1 MEILA
6 AIPHYG
12 FWFLLLLTVLVFVH
26 EYGHYIVARW
36 CGVRVEVFS
45 IGFGPEL
52 IGRYDKH
59 GTRWKISA
67 IPLGGYVKMFG
78 QGANLLE
85 GEAGK
90 AMSAEDRKVA
100 FDYKSVWRRMAIVA
114 AGPVANYLFAAL
126 IFSVIF
132 AVHGKDVTAPV
143 VGEALAG
150 SAAAKAGFQ
159 PGDRI
164 VSLNGK
170 AIDDFNDI
178 AEFVQLNL
186 DQEIAIA
193 FERNGALQTVTVQ
206 PTITTEKD
214 ALGNEVRLGRL
225 GIKSAAGKSDRI
237 DLGLGQAVYEG
248 VARVFDVS
256 ALMLK
261 GVWQIVTGVRPA
273 DEIGGVVRI
282 GYLSGEIAQIGMWQL
297 ITFAAMLSVNLGLV
311 NLFPIPLLDGGHLTY
326 YAIEAAR
333 GRPLGE
339 RTQEWGFRLGIAFV
353 LGLMLFAT
361 WNDLV
366 FLDVIGKLRALFT

>member
-12 FWFLLLLTVLVFVH
+12 FWFLLLLTILVFVH

-100 FDYKSVWRRMAIVA
+100 FDYKSVWRRMAIVV

-143 VGEALAG
+143 VGEAMAG
-150 SAAAKAGFQ
+150 SAAAEAGFQ
-159 PGDRI
+159 SGDRI
-164 VSLNGK
+164 VSLNGRS
-170 AIDDFNDI
+170 IDDFNDI

-193 FERNGALQTVTVQ
+193 FERNGAVQTVTVR

-214 ALGNEVRLGRL
+214 ALGNDVRLGRL
-225 GIKSAAGKSDRI
+225 GIKAAGKSDRI
-237 DLGLGQAVYEG
+237 DLGVGQAVYQG

>member
-6 AIPHYG
+6 AIPNYG
-12 FWFLLLLTVLVFVH
+12 FWFLLLLTILVFVH
-26 EYGHYIVARW
+26 EYGQYIVARW

-100 FDYKSVWRRMAIVA
+100 FDYKSVWRRMAIVV

-143 VGEALAG
+143 VGEAMAG
-150 SAAAKAGFQ
+150 SAAAEAGFQ
-159 PGDRI
+159 SGDRI
-164 VSLNGK
+164 VSLNGRS
-170 AIDDFNDI
+170 IDDFNDI

-193 FERNGALQTVTVQ
+193 FERNGAVQTVTVR

-214 ALGNEVRLGRL
+214 ALGNDVRLGRL
-225 GIKSAAGKSDRI
+225 GIKAAGKSDRI
-237 DLGLGQAVYEG
+237 DLGVGQAVYQG

>member
-12 FWFLLLLTVLVFVH
+12 FWFLVLLTVLVFVH

-59 GTRWKISA
+59 GTRWKLSA
-67 IPLGGYVKMFG
+67 VPLGGYVKMFG

-90 AMSAEDRKVA
+90 AMSEEDRKVA

-114 AGPVANYLFAAL
+114 AGPIANYLFAAL
-126 IFSVIF
+126 IFTVMF
-132 AVHGKDVTAPV
+132 AVHGKDVAAPV
-143 VGEALAG
+143 IDEVVAG
-150 SAAAKAGFQ
+150 SAAAEAGLQ
-159 PGDRI
+159 AGDRI
-164 VSLNGK
+164 VSLNGTT
-170 AIDDFNDI
+170 IDDFNDI

-186 DQEIAIA
+186 DQEIAIE
-193 FERNGALQTVTVQ
+193 FSRDGAVQTVNVR
-206 PTITTEKD
+206 PTISIEKD
-214 ALGNEVRLGRL
+214 AFGNDLRQGRL
-225 GIKSAAGKSDRI
+225 GIIRAAGKSDRI
-237 DLGLGQAVYEG
+237 ELGIVQSVTEG
-248 VARVFDVS
+248 IERVFEVS

-261 GVWQIVTGVRPA
+261 GVWQIITGVRPA
-273 DEIGGVVRI
+273 DEIGGALRI
-282 GYLSGEIAQIGMWQL
+282 GYLSGEIAQIGLWSL
-297 ITFAAMLSVNLGLV
+297 IHFAAMLSVNLGLV

-326 YAIEAAR
+326 YGIEAAR
-333 GRPLGE
+333 GKPLGE
-339 RTQEWGFRLGIAFV
+339 RTQEWGFRIGIAFV

>member
-1 MEILA
+1 MEFLA
-6 AIPHYG
+6 AIPKYG
-12 FWFLLLLTVLVFVH
+12 FWFLALLTVLVFVH

-59 GTRWKISA
+59 GTRWKVSA

-114 AGPVANYLFAAL
+114 AGPAANYLFAAL
-126 IFSVIF
+126 IFTVIF
-132 AVHGKDVTAPV
+132 AVHGKDVAAPV
-143 VGEALAG
+143 IGETLAG
-150 SAAAKAGFQ
+150 SAAAEAGLQ

-164 VSLNGK
+164 VSLNGT

-186 DQEIAIA
+186 DQEIAIGI
-193 FERNGALQTVTVQ
+193 ERSGTVQTVQVQ
-206 PTITTEKD
+206 PTISIEKD
-214 ALGNEVRLGRL
+214 TLGNEIRLGRL
-225 GIKSAAGKSDRI
+225 GIKAAGKSDRI
-237 DLGLGQAVYEG
+237 ELGVGQAVYEG
-248 VARVFDVS
+248 VTRVFDVS
-256 ALMLK
+256 GKMLK
-261 GVWQIVTGVRPA
+261 GVWQIITGVRPA
-273 DEIGGVVRI
+273 DEVGGVLRI
-282 GYLSGEIAQIGMWQL
+282 GYLSGEIAQIGIWQL
-297 ITFAAMLSVNLGLV
+297 IMFAAMLSVNLGLV

-333 GRPLGE
+333 GKPLGE
-339 RTQEWGFRLGIAFV
+339 RTQEWGFRIGIAFV

>member
-6 AIPHYG
+6 AIPQYG
-12 FWFLLLLTVLVFVH
+12 FWFLVLLTVLVFVH

-114 AGPVANYLFAAL
+114 AGPIANYLFAAL
-126 IFSVIF
+126 IFTMIF
-132 AVHGKDVTAPV
+132 AVHGKDVAAPV
-143 VGEALAG
+143 VGETLAG
-150 SAAAKAGFQ
+150 SAAAEAGLQ
-159 PGDRI
+159 SGDRI
-164 VSLNGK
+164 VALNGK
-170 AIDDFNDI
+170 AVGDFNDI

-186 DQEIAIA
+186 DQEIALA
-193 FERNGALQTVTVQ
+193 FERDGTVQTVQVH
-206 PTITTEKD
+206 PTISVEKD
-214 ALGNEVRLGRL
+214 ALGNEIRLGRL
-225 GIKSAAGKSDRI
+225 GIKAAGKSDRI
-237 DLGLGQAVYEG
+237 ELGLGQSVYEG

-261 GVWQIVTGVRPA
+261 GVWQIVTGIRPA
-273 DEIGGVVRI
+273 DEIGGALRI
-282 GYLSGEIAQIGMWQL
+282 GYLSGEIAQIGIWSL

-333 GRPLGE
+333 GKPLGE
-339 RTQEWGFRLGIAFV
+339 RTQEWGFRIGIAFV